1 MADPS
6 HLDILSKGVLY
17 WNDWRHAHP
26 EAVPDLEGADLSRMS
41 LRDGDFRGAFMK
53 GADLRKARLEG
64 ADFRQA
70 DLTRA
75 RLWRADLRLADLRGA
90 HLTCAEFHQADL
102 DGANLHGT
110 RLRGAIFLGASLKEA
125 DLSHADLRGADLRR
139 ANLRDADTA
148 YVRYDRW
155 ARYRGI
161 RAASVHGSMLF
172 RRFAQDQA
180 FIEEFRASS
189 PTARLVYCLWLVF
202 ADCGRSLLL
211 WAAWS
216 VAMALVFAERYRELG
231 SGAFDFDFVKLYWGF
246 DMALYYSVV
255 TFTTLG
261 FGDVTP
267 ISAEAQRWVMAE
279 VAVGYL
285 MLGGLIS
292 IFANKLA
299 RRNG

>member
-1 MADPS
+1 MADPT
-6 HLDILSKGVLY
+6 HLEILSKGVLY

-26 EAVPDLEGADLSRMS
+26 EAVPDLDGADLSRMS
-41 LRDGDFRGAFMK
+41 LREGDFRGASLK
-53 GADLRKARLEG
+53 GAVLRKTELEG

-75 RLWRADLRLADLRGA
+75 SLWRADLRRADLRGA
-90 HLTCAEFHQADL
+90 KLACAEFHQADL
-102 DGANLHGT
+102 HGANLHGT
-110 RLRGAIFLGASLKEA
+110 RMCGAIFLAANLNEA

-139 ANLRDADTA
+139 ANLGDADTA

-161 RAASVHGSMLF
+161 RAASVHGSLRF

-189 PTARLVYCLWLVF
+189 PAARAVYVFWLAF

-211 WAAWS
+211 WSAWS
-216 VAMALVFAERYRELG
+216 VVMALFFAGRFQALG
-231 SGAFDFDFVKLYWGF
+231 RQAFDFDFSKLSWGF

-267 ISAEAQRWVMAE
+267 VTAEAQRWVMAE

-299 RRNG
+299 RRSG